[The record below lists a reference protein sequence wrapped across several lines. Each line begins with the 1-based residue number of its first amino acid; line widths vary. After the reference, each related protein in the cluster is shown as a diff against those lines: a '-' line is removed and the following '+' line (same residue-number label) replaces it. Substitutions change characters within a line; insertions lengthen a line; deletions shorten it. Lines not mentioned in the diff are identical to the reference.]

1 MKEHNRS
8 VGVSRR
14 MFIGSAASAA
24 AFSLFPG
31 NLSASLLKLKN
42 PDTTFRG
49 VQIGVIAPFS
59 FRGLPGTADDILGYL
74 LKLGMTSVELMS
86 APIEQFAGAP
96 VAPPRQP
103 AATPAVQTQPTPTPA
118 GQVPAGQAPTG
129 QIQRAPLTPEQQA
142 VQDKYTADLKAW
154 RISVPMAKFEEL
166 KKKYSAAGVNIN
178 LVKFDSFTASMTPEE
193 IDYCFNVAKTLGA
206 KAMTTGL
213 TDDNKAKLLGPYA
226 DKHKLWVGLHNQ
238 IQVIPENLDKML
250 SYGKYMGLN
259 FDLGHHTAGS
269 DIPLKTII
277 DKYKDRIVSLHLT
290 DRKINSGP
298 SMPFGEGDTPLKEI
312 LQYCAA
318 SKFSFGADI
327 DLEYAVP
334 AGSDSVSE
342 VAKCVQ
348 FCRTVLE

>member
-1 MKEHNRS
+1 MEEYKRS
-8 VGVSRR
+8 TGVSRR
-14 MFIGSAASAA
+14 KFIGSAASVAA
-24 AFSLFPG
+24 LSLLPG

-74 LKLGMTSVELMS
+74 LKLGMTSVELMNT
-86 APIEQFAGAP
+86 PIELFAGAP
-96 VAPPRQP
+96 AAPPRQP
-103 AATPAVQTQPTPTPA
+103 AATPAVQTQAAQSPA
-118 GQVPAGQAPTG
+118 AQVPAGQAPAG
-129 QIQRAPLTPEQQA
+129 QVQRAPLTPEQQA
-142 VQDKYTADLKAW
+142 VQDKYIADLKTW
-154 RISVPMAKFEEL
+154 RLSAPIAKFEEL
-166 KKKYSAAGVNIN
+166 RKKYASAGVKIN
-178 LVKFDSFTASMTPEE
+178 LVKFDSFTAAMTPEE
-193 IDYCFNVAKTLGA
+193 IDYCFTVAKTLGA

-238 IQVIPENLDKML
+238 IQVIPENLDIML

-277 DKYKDRIVSLHLT
+277 DRYKDRIVSLHLT
-290 DRKINSGP
+290 DRKVNNGI

-312 LQYCAA
+312 LQYCAE
-318 SKFSFGADI
+318 SKFPFGADI
-327 DLEYAVP
+327 DLEYVVP
-334 AGSDSVSE
+334 AGSDSVAE

-348 FCRTVLE
+348 FCKAALE